1 MKKSKLMLLLIIS
14 IMSWF
19 QLFNFDPAWGQSKSQ
34 LSSSDTMKNDSTAM
48 PTITTLKSLIRS
60 MQDLESQLKDL
71 KLELK
76 AAETEEQKIKITAEI
91 NKLVKNLDEHEKD
104 FERISIGVDLDTFGD
119 EPEQDFDWKNEVQEL
134 LGPVLQEL
142 KGMTER
148 PRQLERL
155 RSEVA
160 HYENKVSIV
169 KKAIANLQKLIDQTK
184 DDRLKDHL
192 SNLEKN
198 WVNEEQQISNQL
210 TVAKYRL
217 EEKNKEKKSL
227 LDSTQ
232 NILRI
237 FFKSRGRNLF
247 LSIASFALVFLI
259 FRLFYILA
267 YRFSPI
273 LKSKTRSFY
282 VRLGEVLY
290 HSMTF
295 VGAASVS
302 LIVLYGSGDW
312 VLLSLAII
320 FLIGLAWTAKQ
331 GLPRFWEQ
339 IKLLLNLGTVRE
351 NERVIYKG
359 LPWKV
364 VSINLYS
371 RLENP
376 ALKSSR
382 IRLPLRGL
390 IELNSRPY
398 HADEPWFPC
407 KENDWVILEDGTYGR
422 VVTQSADVVR
432 LVLLGGS
439 YRTYLTEEFLK
450 QNPMNISTNFRLRVT
465 FGVDYRHQKIS
476 TQEIPEKL
484 EEMLNAEL
492 TRGGHGRHIIKLVVE
507 FKEAGASSLDF
518 EILAD
523 FSGKAA
529 QYYNV
534 LARAIQRIAV
544 DACNKYG
551 WVIPF
556 TQLTLHSAK
565 E

>member
-1 MKKSKLMLLLIIS
+1 MIS
-14 IMSWF
+14 VMSCF
-19 QLFNFDPAWGQSKSQ
+19 QLFNFDLVWGQSKTEVA
-34 LSSSDTMKNDSTAM
+34 SSDTMKDETTEM
-48 PTITTLKSLIRS
+48 PTITTLKSLLRS
-60 MQDLESQLKDL
+60 MQDLENDL
-71 KLELK
+71 KELKTKLK
-76 AAETEEQKIKITAEI
+76 AAEIDEQKIKITAEI
-91 NKLVKNLDEHEKD
+91 NQLAESLDAHKKD
-104 FERISIGVDLDTFGD
+104 FERISVGVDLDQFG
-119 EPEQDFDWKNEVQEL
+119 EKPEQDFDWEKEVLEL
-134 LGPVLQEL
+134 LSPVLQEL
-142 KGMTER
+142 KNMTAQ

-160 HYENKVSIV
+160 HYKNKLLIV
-169 KKAIANLQKLIDQTK
+169 KKAIVNIQNLIDQTK
-184 DDRLKDHL
+184 DDNLKDRL
-192 SNLEKN
+192 SNLKKR
-198 WVNEEQQISNQL
+198 WMNEEQQISNQL

-217 EEKNKEKKSL
+217 EEKNKGKKSL

-247 LSIASFALVFLI
+247 LFIASFILVFLI
-259 FRLFYILA
+259 LRLFYQLV
-267 YRFSPI
+267 YKFSPI
-273 LKSKTRSFY
+273 LKSKERSFY

-290 HSMTF
+290 HIMTF
-295 VGAASVS
+295 VGAVSVS

-320 FLIGLAWTAKQ
+320 FMIGLAWTAKQ

-371 RLENP
+371 HLENP

-398 HADEPWFPC
+398 HSDEPWFPC
-407 KENDWVILEDGTYGR
+407 KENDWVILEDGTHGK
-422 VVTQSADVVR
+422 VTTQTADIVR

-439 YRTYLTEEFLK
+439 YKTYLTEEFLK
-450 QNPMNISTNFRLRVT
+450 QNPNNISTNFRLRVT
-465 FGVDYRHQKIS
+465 FGIDYRHQKIS

-484 EEMLNAEL
+484 EEMLTTEL
-492 TRGGHGRHIIKLVVE
+492 TRDGYGRDIINLAVE
-507 FKEAGASSLDF
+507 FKEAGASSLDH

-523 FSGKAA
+523 FSGKVA

-534 LARAIQRIAV
+534 LDRAIQRIAV

-556 TQLTLHSAK
+556 TQLTLHTAK